1 VGSVNVAVR
10 LTHQLT
16 HIDAD
21 IFRVDNL
28 LDVSLCKHLIDIAE
42 CSQFEAARVEL
53 ERLDRAARNN
63 DLLYLDDDRS
73 SLLQSTNQLLLQRVG
88 IVQELLYKH
97 YSIKFPHAEAC
108 RILRYKPGQQY
119 KRHVDNI
126 LLSSR
131 MEEAAR
137 GVPIRDVSIVGYLN
151 DDFEGGE
158 LLFDRQSIKVTALQ
172 GSVVVFPANYVY
184 PHQALPVRRGCKYS
198 FTTWLYH

>member
-1 VGSVNVAVR
+1 VANR
-10 LTHQLT
+10 LTHTLT
-16 HIDAD
+16 PLGAD
-21 IFRVDNL
+21 VFRVENL
-28 LDVSLCKHLIDIAE
+28 LEPSLCQHLITIAE
-42 CSQFEAARVEL
+42 CSKFEAARVEL

-63 DLLYLDDDRS
+63 DLLYLDEDS
-73 SLLQSTNQLLLQRVG
+73 NSLLQSTNQLLLQRVS
-88 IVQELLYKH
+88 IVQELLFKH
-97 YSIKFPHAEAC
+97 YGMKFPHAEAC
-108 RILRYKPGQQY
+108 RILRYTPGQQY

-131 MEEAAR
+131 MEEASQ
-137 GVPIRDVSIVGYLN
+137 GVPIRDVSIVGSLN

-158 LLFDRQSIKVTALQ
+158 LLFDRQTIKISALQ

>member
-1 VGSVNVAVR
+1 MNPSFSHT
-10 LTHQLT
+10 LTPLG
-16 HIDAD
+16 AD
-21 IFRVDNL
+21 IFRVENV
-28 LDVSLCKHLIDIAE
+28 LDPSLCKHLIDIAT
-42 CSQFEAARVEL
+42 CSQFEPARVEL

-63 DLLYLDDDRS
+63 DLLYLDTEGN
-73 SLLQSTNQLLLQRVG
+73 SLLQSTNQLLLQRIGV
-88 IVQELLYKH
+88 VQELLYKH
-97 YSIKFPHAEAC
+97 YGIKFPHAEAC
-108 RILRYKPGQQY
+108 RILRYRPGQQY

-137 GVPIRDVSIVGYLN
+137 GVPIRDVSIVGTLN

-158 LLFDRQSIKVTALQ
+158 LLFDRQGIKVPPLQ